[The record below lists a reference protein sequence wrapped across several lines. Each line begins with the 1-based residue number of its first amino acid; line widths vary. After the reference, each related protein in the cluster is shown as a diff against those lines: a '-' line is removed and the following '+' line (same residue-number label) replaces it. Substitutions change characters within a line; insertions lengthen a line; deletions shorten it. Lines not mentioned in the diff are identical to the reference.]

1 MYFLGKD
8 FGGKEAGLFSAL
20 FLALN
25 ASHIGRTSWG
35 VFDDETVGIF
45 ALLFMFFFPRS
56 IETERSLRDS
66 PIYAIAGGLS
76 LGYILASRARTDKL
90 LISHA

>member
-1 MYFLGKD
+1 MAIIDMFGHVFLGKD
-8 FGGKEAGLFSAL
+8 FGGKEIGLFSAL

-25 ASHIGRTSWG
+25 ASHIGCASWRL
-35 VFDDETVGIF
+35 FDDEAVGIF
-45 ALLFMFFFPRS
+45 ALLLFMFFFLRS

-76 LGYILASRARTDKL
+76 LGYILA
-90 LISHA
+90 